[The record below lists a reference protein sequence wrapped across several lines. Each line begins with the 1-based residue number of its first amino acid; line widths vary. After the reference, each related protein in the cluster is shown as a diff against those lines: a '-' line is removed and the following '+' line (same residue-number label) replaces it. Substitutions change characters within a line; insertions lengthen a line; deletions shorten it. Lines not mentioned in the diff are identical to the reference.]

1 MKKVLKENDIRTA
14 IREVVSNFL
23 KEHRGPEG
31 GYADYEGEDI
41 SYQSVYEQALDY
53 LEGGHDVSSAR
64 ELISALGFRPETFND
79 VDYETAYG
87 ACEDA
92 IAFHYGEDENTV
104 FENKIRKMVNEAVR
118 RIVKEGIRDEYFP
131 DEDQAMDD
139 YYFGVMMTLEPDG
152 ILSEDWS
159 EETIN
164 RLQSVKEEYCKS
176 ANGFC
181 SVMVTKVNL
190 VPDEFGG
197 YDISIAAAVSA
208 PEIPTHV
215 VEEDVIEQL
224 WYWFEDIT
232 GERTTNFH
240 IVDERIVF
248 DNRRD
253 EYK

>member
-1 MKKVLKENDIRTA
+1 MKQTLRESDIRRA
-14 IREVVSNFL
+14 VQEVVGRFL
-23 KEHRGPEG
+23 NEHRPPEG

-64 ELISALGFRPETFND
+64 ELISALGFRTETFND
-79 VDYETAYG
+79 VDYETAYD

-92 IAFHYGEDENTV
+92 LVFHYGKEENLENSML
-104 FENKIRKMVNEAVR
+104 ENKIRKMVRKIISES
-118 RIVKEGIRDEYFP
+118 IRDEYFP
-131 DEDQAMDD
+131 EEDQAMDD

-164 RLQSVKEEYCKS
+164 RLQNVKEEYCES
-176 ANGFC
+176 GNGFC

-197 YDISIAAAVSA
+197 YDISIEAAVSA

-215 VEEDVIEQL
+215 VEEDAIEQL

-240 IVDERIVF
+240 IVDERIIF
-248 DNRRD
+248 DNRRE